1 MIIEMDGYFLHVLLT
16 GKRCSKAQLKLKYL
30 QAKEITYEIKDLPAI
45 FCRLHN
51 YEQISYVSDVKVDFV
66 IDTDTDII
74 YSPSY

>member
-1 MIIEMDGYFLHVLLT
+1 M
-16 GKRCSKAQLKLKYL
+16 KQKYI

-45 FCRLHN
+45 FFRLHN

>member
-1 MIIEMDGYFLHVLLT
+1 MFYLLEK
-16 GKRCSKAQLKLKYL
+16 GVPKHLLKQKHL

-51 YEQISYVSDVKVDFV
+51 YEQVSYASDVKVDFV